1 MTPPHPPPLTR
12 LPVTPWPPFVGHAL
26 TVVALALGGLSSF
39 QALRAEVVELRAAVA
54 ALAQTEADHTR
65 HNETSRQDADRRR
78 DADLQLLRD
87 DVKEVRADLREL
99 KLMFMKGTEK
109 P

>member
-1 MTPPHPPPLTR
+1 VAGGGTCDVAVWGPSPLTTAR
-12 LPVTPWPPFVGHAL
+12 PLPSWCVQTTGQHGSYTYHDSSVG
-26 TVVALALGGLSSF
+26 VMVQVEGP
-39 QALRAEVVELRAAVA
+39 QA
-54 ALAQTEADHTR
+54 DP
-65 HNETSRQDADRRR
+65 
-78 DADLQLLRD
+78 QLLRD

>member
-1 MTPPHPPPLTR
+1 MDAVVQPPQRWHL
-12 LPVTPWPPFVGHAL
+12 FAGHAL
-26 TVVALALGGLSSF
+26 SVSAFALGGLSSS
-39 QALRAEVVELRAAVA
+39 QALPAEVVELRAAVA

-65 HNETSRQDADRRR
+65 HNESARQDADRRR
-78 DADLQLLRD
+78 DADLQLPRD

-99 KLMFMKGTEK
+99 KLMFMKGTER

>member
-1 MTPPHPPPLTR
+1 MDAALQPSPRWHL
-12 LPVTPWPPFVGHAL
+12 FAGHTL
-26 TVVALALGGLSSF
+26 SVLALALGGLSSF

-65 HNETSRQDADRRR
+65 HNESARQDADRRR

-99 KLMFMKGTEK
+99 KLLFMKGAEK

>member
-1 MTPPHPPPLTR
+1 MDPPVQPPPRWHL
-12 LPVTPWPPFVGHAL
+12 LAGHAL
-26 TVVALALGGLSSF
+26 TVLALALGGLSSF

-65 HNETSRQDADRRR
+65 HNETARQDADRRR
-78 DADLQLLRD
+78 DSDLQLLRD
-87 DVKEVRADLREL
+87 DVKRSEERRVGKEGRTRASAEH
-99 KLMFMKGTEK
+99 KQKK

>member
-1 MTPPHPPPLTR
+1 MDAALQPSPRWHL
-12 LPVTPWPPFVGHAL
+12 FAGHAL
-26 TVVALALGGLSSF
+26 TVLALALGGLSSF
-39 QALRAEVVELRAAVA
+39 QTLRAEVVELRAAVG

-65 HNETSRQDADRRR
+65 HNETARQDADRRR

-99 KLMFMKGTEK
+99 KLMFMKGAEK